1 MQYLKAHVFRIV
13 RYTILQA
20 KLCDDNKKTF
30 TLDLPLDLS
39 KFYDDLP
46 DFSSVKKSA
55 SATATLKLAVDEGP
69 VGESIKL
76 SFIVETET
84 DGDIVYSI
92 DPDGSEWLLSGRV
105 SGSMQRSGFM
115 SLGFMGTC
123 DVIGIPTAVGVLTSF
138 PKIRLGT
145 VSLQG
150 GYTPLTM
157 HSKSPGRFRSLA
169 TKNAIAIAFPT
180 NKVPI

>member
-1 MQYLKAHVFRIV
+1 M
-13 RYTILQA
+13 
-20 KLCDDNKKTF
+20 
-30 TLDLPLDLS
+30 DLS
-39 KFYDDLP
+39 KLYDGLSDS
-46 DFSSVKKSA
+46 SSVKKLA
-55 SATATLKLAVDEGP
+55 SAKATLKLAVDEGP

-76 SFIVETET
+76 SFTVETESE
-84 DGDIVYSI
+84 GDIVYSI
-92 DPDGSEWLLSGRV
+92 DSDGSEWLLSGKV

-157 HSKSPGRFRSLA
+157 FSTSPERFQSLA
-169 TKNAIAIAFPT
+169 NKRAITVAFPT
-180 NKVPI
+180 NKIPV